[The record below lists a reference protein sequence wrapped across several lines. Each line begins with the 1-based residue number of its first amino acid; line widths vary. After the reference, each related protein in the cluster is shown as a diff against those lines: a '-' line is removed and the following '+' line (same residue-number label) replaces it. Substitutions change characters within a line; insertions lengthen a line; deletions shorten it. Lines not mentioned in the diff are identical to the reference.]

1 VDIYKIKKDM
11 KRLRKFNES
20 KTDID
25 YDYIYQCFAELLD
38 DNKAEIRE
46 YENRYL
52 DYLTASYG
60 DFGKYITI
68 DLKVKK
74 SNPETRDT
82 SRSMKIENSKLL
94 DYIND
99 IKSNS
104 ELLQEVEVALN
115 RLSEEYPEYKVNF
128 DVYAYSIHINIF
140 AGEEKKEQYPF

>member
-1 VDIYKIKKDM
+1 M
-11 KRLRKFNES
+11 KRLRRFNES
-20 KTDID
+20 KTEID
-25 YDYIYQCFAELLD
+25 YDYVYQCFAELLD

-46 YENRYL
+46 FEN
-52 DYLTASYG
+52 TYG

>member
-1 VDIYKIKKDM
+1 M
-11 KRLRKFNES
+11 KRLRRFNES
-20 KTDID
+20 KEEID
-25 YDYIYQCFAELLD
+25 YEYIYQCFAELID

-46 YENRYL
+46 FEN
-52 DYLTASYG
+52 SYK
-60 DFGKYITI
+60 KYITI

-82 SRSMKIENSKLL
+82 SHSMNIQNSKLL

-128 DVYAYSIHINIF
+128 DVFSYSIHINIF
-140 AGEEKKEQYPF
+140 AVDEKKEQYPF

>member
-1 VDIYKIKKDM
+1 M
-11 KRLRKFNES
+11 KRLRRFNES

-38 DNKAEIRE
+38 DEKAEIRKYD
-46 YENRYL
+46 YENIARSRI
-52 DYLTASYG
+52 T
-60 DFGKYITI
+60 YITI
-68 DLKVKK
+68 DLKVNQ

-128 DVYAYSIHINIF
+128 DVFGYSIHINIF
-140 AGEEKKEQYPF
+140 AGEEEKEQYPLKL

>member
-1 VDIYKIKKDM
+1 M

-20 KTDID
+20 VQEID

-46 YENRYL
+46 YSN
-52 DYLTASYG
+52 SYQ
-60 DFGKYITI
+60 KYITI

-74 SNPETRDT
+74 SNPDTRDT

-94 DYIND
+94 EYIND
-99 IKSNS
+99 IKYNS

-128 DVYAYSIHINIF
+128 DVFSYSIHINIF
-140 AGEEKKEQYPF
+140 SSEEKKEQYPF

>member
-1 VDIYKIKKDM
+1 M

-20 KTDID
+20 KTEID

-38 DNKAEIRE
+38 DNKAQIRQF
-46 YENRYL
+46 EN
-52 DYLTASYG
+52 DYQ
-60 DFGKYITI
+60 KYITI

-115 RLSEEYPEYKVNF
+115 RLSEEYPTYKVNF
-128 DVYAYSIHINIF
+128 DVFGYSIHINIF
-140 AGEEKKEQYPF
+140 AGEEKEEQYPF

>member
-1 VDIYKIKKDM
+1 M

-20 KTDID
+20 VQEID

-46 YENRYL
+46 YSN
-52 DYLTASYG
+52 SYQ
-60 DFGKYITI
+60 KYITI
-68 DLKVKK
+68 DLKVKNSK
-74 SNPETRDT
+74 PETRDT

-94 DYIND
+94 EYIND

-128 DVYAYSIHINIF
+128 DVFSYSIHINIF
-140 AGEEKKEQYPF
+140 SSEEKKEQYPF

>member
-1 VDIYKIKKDM
+1 M

-20 KTDID
+20 KEEID
-25 YDYIYQCFAELLD
+25 YEYIYQCFAELLD

-46 YENRYL
+46 YSN
-52 DYLTASYG
+52 SYQ
-60 DFGKYITI
+60 KYITI

-94 DYIND
+94 EYIND

-115 RLSEEYPEYKVNF
+115 RLSEEYPEYKINF
-128 DVYAYSIHINIF
+128 DVFSYSIHINIF
-140 AGEEKKEQYPF
+140 SSEEKKEQYPF

>member
-1 VDIYKIKKDM
+1 M

-46 YENRYL
+46 YSN
-52 DYLTASYG
+52 SYQ
-60 DFGKYITI
+60 KYITI

-128 DVYAYSIHINIF
+128 DVFGYSIHINIF
-140 AGEEKKEQYPF
+140 AGEEKEEQYPF

>member
-1 VDIYKIKKDM
+1 M

-20 KTDID
+20 KTEID

-46 YENRYL
+46 YSN
-52 DYLTASYG
+52 SYQ
-60 DFGKYITI
+60 KYITI
-68 DLKVKK
+68 DLKVKNSK
-74 SNPETRDT
+74 PETRDT

-94 DYIND
+94 EYIND

-128 DVYAYSIHINIF
+128 DVFSYSIHINIF
-140 AGEEKKEQYPF
+140 SSEEKKEQYPF

>member
-1 VDIYKIKKDM
+1 M
-11 KRLRKFNES
+11 KRLRRFNES
-20 KTDID
+20 KEEID
-25 YDYIYQCFAELLD
+25 YDYIYQCFVELLD

-46 YENRYL
+46 YSN
-52 DYLTASYG
+52 SYK
-60 DFGKYITI
+60 KYITI

-74 SNPETRDT
+74 SNPDTRDT

-94 DYIND
+94 EYIND

-128 DVYAYSIHINIF
+128 DVFSYSIHINIF
-140 AGEEKKEQYPF
+140 SSEEKKEQYPF

>member
-11 KRLRKFNES
+11 KRLRRFNES

-46 YENRYL
+46 YSN
-52 DYLTASYG
+52 SYQ
-60 DFGKYITI
+60 KYITI

-128 DVYAYSIHINIF
+128 DVFGYSIHINIF
-140 AGEEKKEQYPF
+140 AGEEKEEQYPF

>member
-1 VDIYKIKKDM
+1 M

-20 KTDID
+20 VQEID

-46 YENRYL
+46 YSN
-52 DYLTASYG
+52 SYQ
-60 DFGKYITI
+60 KYITI

-74 SNPETRDT
+74 SNPDTRDT

-94 DYIND
+94 EYIND
-99 IKSNS
+99 IKYNS

-128 DVYAYSIHINIF
+128 DVFSYSIHINIF
-140 AGEEKKEQYPF
+140 SGEEKKEEYPF

>member
-1 VDIYKIKKDM
+1 
-11 KRLRKFNES
+11 
-20 KTDID
+20 
-25 YDYIYQCFAELLD
+25 
-38 DNKAEIRE
+38 
-46 YENRYL
+46 
-52 DYLTASYG
+52 
-60 DFGKYITI
+60 
-68 DLKVKK
+68 
-74 SNPETRDT
+74 
-82 SRSMKIENSKLL
+82 MKIENSKLL

>member
-1 VDIYKIKKDM
+1 M

-46 YENRYL
+46 FEN
-52 DYLTASYG
+52 DYQ
-60 DFGKYITI
+60 KYITI

-82 SRSMKIENSKLL
+82 SRSMKIQNSKLL

-128 DVYAYSIHINIF
+128 DVFGYSIHINIF
-140 AGEEKKEQYPF
+140 AGEEEKEQYPLKL

>member
-20 KTDID
+20 KTEID

-46 YENRYL
+46 YSN
-52 DYLTASYG
+52 SYQ
-60 DFGKYITI
+60 KYITI
-68 DLKVKK
+68 DLKVKNSK
-74 SNPETRDT
+74 PETRDT

-94 DYIND
+94 EYIND

-128 DVYAYSIHINIF
+128 DVFSYSIHINIF
-140 AGEEKKEQYPF
+140 SSEEKKEQYPF

>member
-1 VDIYKIKKDM
+1 M
-11 KRLRKFNES
+11 KRLRRFNES
-20 KTDID
+20 KEEID

-46 YENRYL
+46 YSN
-52 DYLTASYG
+52 SYK
-60 DFGKYITI
+60 KYITI

-74 SNPETRDT
+74 SNPDTRDT

-94 DYIND
+94 EYIND

-128 DVYAYSIHINIF
+128 DVFSYSIHINIF
-140 AGEEKKEQYPF
+140 SSEEKKEQYPF

>member
-1 VDIYKIKKDM
+1 M

-20 KTDID
+20 VQEID

-46 YENRYL
+46 YSN
-52 DYLTASYG
+52 SYQ
-60 DFGKYITI
+60 KYITI

-94 DYIND
+94 EYIND
-99 IKSNS
+99 IKFNS

-128 DVYAYSIHINIF
+128 DVFSYSIHINIF
-140 AGEEKKEQYPF
+140 AGGEKKEEYPF

>member
-1 VDIYKIKKDM
+1 M
-11 KRLRKFNES
+11 KRLRRFNES
-20 KTDID
+20 KEEID

-46 YENRYL
+46 YSN
-52 DYLTASYG
+52 SYK
-60 DFGKYITI
+60 KYITI

-82 SRSMKIENSKLL
+82 TRSMKIENSKLL

-115 RLSEEYPEYKVNF
+115 RLSEEYPNYKVNF

-140 AGEEKKEQYPF
+140 AGEEKKEEYPF